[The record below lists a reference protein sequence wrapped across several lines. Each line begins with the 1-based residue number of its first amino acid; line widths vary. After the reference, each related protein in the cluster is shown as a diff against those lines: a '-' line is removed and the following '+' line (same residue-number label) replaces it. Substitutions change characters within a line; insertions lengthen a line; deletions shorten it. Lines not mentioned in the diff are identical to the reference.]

1 MLLIYSDWRVF
12 NQNSYFLESLSSP
25 YIVTNNLNDYLS
37 ATTDY
42 KVAITSQRFQKVF
55 GQTINE
61 EFIALCNQIS
71 RASDLVFIHDPEVHN
86 ECQLYPQ
93 CGSNVYWA
101 VPAVLNF
108 DFQENI
114 IFNGAWFY
122 AVCNLY
128 QNFSHKLQELRQYD
142 VKNKMFDALLGLEK
156 PHRTFVYDSV
166 INNKLND
173 QFVLSYYGKT
183 NQWID
188 TVDTNTIVDK
198 RFTSFNRTMYEGIET
213 GFSQIIPIDIYN
225 QTAYSIIAE
234 TNYDNSFSFFTEK
247 TAKPIISRRL
257 FVPFSGQ
264 YFLNNLK
271 KVGFKTFDI
280 VIDESFDQIEN
291 YNERWKM
298 AFEQVIKLTKMN
310 QREVLDSIQPILE
323 HNYNLLVN
331 TNWFNQEVNEILNK
345 IKQLTK
351 QIN

>member
-101 VPAVLNF
+101 VP
-108 DFQENI
+108 
-114 IFNGAWFY
+114 
-122 AVCNLY
+122 
-128 QNFSHKLQELRQYD
+128 
-142 VKNKMFDALLGLEK
+142 EK